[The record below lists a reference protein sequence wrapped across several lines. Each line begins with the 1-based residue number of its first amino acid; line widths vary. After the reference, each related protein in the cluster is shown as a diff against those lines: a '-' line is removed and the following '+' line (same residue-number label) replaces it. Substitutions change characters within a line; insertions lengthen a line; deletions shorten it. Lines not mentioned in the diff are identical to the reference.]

1 MNQELNFEKLASEEI
16 AQAMAALV
24 RPGAGYVG
32 SAETLL
38 TALGLAEDAIVD
50 FRSLPGGLAGKQTLA
65 LRYLFHNGPIW
76 QRHFAWQAPLERA
89 RPGAAQLA
97 QALLERIERV
107 TKQREA
113 ITRLA
118 AELESAPLLPLAR
131 AFAQDPTSDDALTL
145 LATLMLHDGARL
157 ALRSRTCAAARELC
171 AEDHDTLDLLLL
183 LSQDLSDLPLATV
196 GGGRLSYLIVAD
208 KGEMGAR
215 AVREA
220 AASGLVPVALYS
232 EVDDQDALA
241 VRLAE
246 QAGGFG
252 VALAGT
258 FRESY
263 ANPVQIA
270 ERTWEA
276 FRAKFGDQA
285 KEHMSR
291 AALYPGYGPL
301 AENTVA
307 IAHFRRAG
315 ICFVGPTQDAVERA
329 GDKRRFRSL
338 AEAIDPKAVTPGITI
353 GSADPAA
360 IVLSIEQGHAEGRFE
375 FPGRIKAANGGGG
388 RGQAVIISPEGVS
401 AAVHK
406 VLAEITANGWDAGM
420 MFEQNIFQTT
430 HLEVQIVRDRFGN
443 TRHFGMR
450 DCTEQRASQKIQ
462 EEAPPALMAK
472 NPELEARVCQI
483 AVELADRVGYLG
495 ACTVELMYKDGHFY
509 LLEMNTRIQVEH
521 PVSEEA
527 HRIRRA
533 DGLQPLNLVALQIA
547 VARGLPIDFSQA
559 DVVKT
564 HVARE
569 FRINA
574 ESYKPDVKDPRD
586 GKLGLFLPN
595 GGVFDVIEVPSQDSV
610 LAALEQAG
618 VRGIQELGV
627 RFDCG
632 FEVGDRLVNKDP
644 TFGKL
649 IVSLAAEP
657 GHEAEEY
664 ELLRL
669 ASLEVLRQVR
679 IEGRQVTPAGK
690 VLASHALETNL
701 VGHIEVLESE
711 MMRAHSQ
718 GEFGRAGVRHVGW
731 VIDHLRARPAA
742 DAPA

>member
-32 SAETLL
+32 ASEALL
-38 TALGLAEDAIVD
+38 TALGRSEGAIVD
-50 FRSLPGGLAGKQTLA
+50 FRSLPLGRLGQQTLA
-65 LRYLFHNGPIW
+65 LRYLLLNGSTW

-89 RPGAAQLA
+89 EVGAAALA
-97 QALLERIERV
+97 QKLLDRLEQVALRKEALTKL
-107 TKQREA
+107 TKQ
-113 ITRLA
+113 
-118 AELESAPLLPLAR
+118 LEQQPLLPLAR
-131 AFAQDPTSDDALTL
+131 SFAADPTSDEALLL
-145 LATLMLHDGARL
+145 LAVVTLNDTARRG
-157 ALRSRTCAAARELC
+157 LRQRIC
-171 AEDHDTLDLLLL
+171 AEAQVLCREDHEATDLLLL
-183 LSQDLSDLPLATV
+183 LTHDPADLPLTTV
-196 GGGRLSYLIVAD
+196 GGGRLTYLIVAD

-220 AASGLVPVALYS
+220 TKLGLVPVAVYS
-232 EVDDQDALA
+232 AADDQDALA

-246 QAGGFG
+246 QGGGFG
-252 VALAGT
+252 VALSGT

-270 ERTWEA
+270 ERTWAA
-276 FRAKFGDQA
+276 FRERFGEA
-285 KEHMSR
+285 AAEHMAR
-291 AALYPGYGPL
+291 AAVYPGYGPL

-307 IAHFRRAG
+307 IAHFRRSG
-315 ICFVGPTQDAVERA
+315 MCFVGPSQDAVERA

-338 AEAIDPKAVTPGITI
+338 AESIDPKAVTPGITMNE
-353 GSADPAA
+353 SDPTA
-360 IVLSIEQGHAEGRFE
+360 IAEAIARGHAEKRFT

-388 RGQAVIISPEGVS
+388 RGQAIIMSPEGVG
-401 AAVHK
+401 AAVSK
-406 VLAEITANGWDAGM
+406 VLAEIVANGWDSGV

-430 HLEVQIVRDRFGN
+430 HLEVQVVRDRFGN

-462 EEAPPALMAK
+462 EEAPPALLAK
-472 NPELEARVCQI
+472 NPELERRVCQI

-521 PVSEEA
+521 PVTEEA
-527 HRIRRA
+527 HRIRRE
-533 DGLQPLNLVALQIA
+533 DRLEPLNLVALQIA
-547 VARGLPIDFSQA
+547 VAQGLPIDFRQE
-559 DVVKT
+559 DVEKT

-574 ESYKPDVKDPRD
+574 ESYKPDLKDPRD

-595 GGVFDVIEVPSQDSV
+595 GGIFDVIELPTRDAVVQ
-610 LAALEQAG
+610 ALERAG
-618 VRGIQELGV
+618 VRGIQDLGV
-627 RFDCG
+627 RFDTG

-649 IVSLAAEP
+649 IVSVRADEA
-657 GHEAEEY
+657 HRAEEY

-669 ASLEVLRQVR
+669 ASLEVLRQMR
-679 IEGRQVTPAGK
+679 IVGRQLTPAGK
-690 VLASHALETNL
+690 VLAGHAFETNL
-701 VGHIEVLESE
+701 SGHIEVLESE
-711 MMRAHSQ
+711 MIKAHSQ
-718 GEFGRAGVRHVGW
+718 GQFGRAGVRHVGW
-731 VIDHLRARPAA
+731 VIDHLRAAH
-742 DAPA
+742 APA